1 MDEIEQMVL
10 IDKLIWVGGLAAPVI
25 IGVAAVLIARQPE
38 ADRVR
43 VCFVG
48 AVAAFALGTVGSY
61 AAGETILTKMDRVT
75 HLPRNL
81 FLQAWHRMW
90 YPLGIGV
97 LVGFALTI
105 FALYPKQSE
114 A

>member
-61 AAGETILTKMDRVT
+61 AAGETILTTMDRVT
-75 HLPRNL
+75 HLPRTYSYRPGTECGTRSESAFSL
-81 FLQAWHRMW
+81 
-90 YPLGIGV
+90 V
-97 LVGFALTI
+97 LL
-105 FALYPKQSE
+105 
-114 A
+114 